1 MNITNKMLVQVLTL
15 ILDDKNV
22 KDVELYTHFWNGG
35 YKEDITLYFYRVEDW
50 KKSSGLKIINVEF
63 WDVSKSQDLIQDI
76 YFKLRREVLATDLFN
91 FMKRKNGLRL
101 YIQEIHD
108 DENREEDF

>member
-1 MNITNKMLVQVLTL
+1 MLVQVLTL

-22 KDVELYTHFWNGG
+22 KDVELYTHFWNGE
-35 YKEDITLYFYRVEDW
+35 YKEDITLYFDRIEDW

-101 YIQEIHD
+101 YIQTIYD
-108 DENREEDF
+108 NENRQENF

>member
-1 MNITNKMLVQVLTL
+1 MNITYKMLMQVLTL

-22 KDVELYTHFWNGG
+22 KDVELYTHFWNGE
-35 YKEDITLYFYRVEDW
+35 YKEDITLYFDRIEDW

-63 WDVSKSQDLIQDI
+63 WDVSKSLDLIQDI

-91 FMKRKNGLRL
+91 FMKRKKGIRL
-101 YIQEIHD
+101 YIQTIYDSANKESHL
-108 DENREEDF
+108 